1 MEEAVLE
8 LRIKGVVVLMTGVKP
23 QPLDMIKKIN
33 MIPSLISEEF
43 LFKKFTDCELWL
55 KYNLKSI
62 NERLKK
68 L

>member
-33 MIPSLISEEF
+33 MIPSLISE
-43 LFKKFTDCELWL
+43 
-55 KYNLKSI
+55 
-62 NERLKK
+62 
-68 L
+68 